1 MRAGITTGYVVG
13 AHSAFYRVEEEG
25 SGRVVGSQEA
35 AGGKCDFNGAGVMV
49 LKRNREEG
57 KRGAAEVIGW
67 RLFEGA
73 EGGESTGKW
82 RRSARGRGRRGRAGL
97 RRQIGQ
103 LGRLGRVGRSGSCR
117 PHGQVG
123 W

>member
-82 RRSARGRGRRGRAGL
+82 SRAVARPET
-97 RRQIGQ
+97 
-103 LGRLGRVGRSGSCR
+103 LGGGAARPEEGDDGAELGYVGK
-117 PHGQVG
+117 
-123 W
+123 